1 MGEIYLARL
10 EGAQGF
16 EKLCVIKKILPQLAA
31 DTEFVERFVGEARTL
46 VRLSHGSIAQVL
58 DMGLHED
65 EAYMALE
72 HVDGKDL
79 RKVAA
84 RVRDR
89 QVPLPVTFILYTM
102 GRVLDAL
109 AYAHRKKDDDGE
121 DLKLVHR
128 DISPQNILI
137 SYEGEVK
144 VIDFGLAK
152 SRLSAAKTNPSIIL
166 GKFLYMSPEQA
177 RHQPVDRRSDL
188 YAVGLCLYELICGKN
203 PFDGVHPGELM
214 SLVANPRIAPL
225 DQVEPL
231 TPPAVTALVAKA
243 LAVDPSQRFQTAEE
257 FRGRLQSCLMEI
269 DASAGPE
276 SVSRFMRELFSS
288 DFQSERRLLASL
300 KDVPRL
306 STEEVRALASMP
318 DDPLAPKMAHA
329 MLPAKTI
336 RLDGPVEPLSFFPTP
351 RSRDGGGPVSDGE
364 TRPGVPID
372 ESTRPGFPIEELEEE
387 ARARGVRQDTAP
399 SVEVEP
405 EAFSRSEAARPGV
418 LPRAP
423 ALTREVQMTVMPP
436 EAVPPGVAAA
446 RALLPPH
453 LRPTE
458 LALPSLGESSETESR
473 PADST
478 DPKIWAPRSGASSA
492 RHEELGAPSIGAPTP
507 AVPPRPPA
515 ALANARAVQESGP
528 EPQTGGGSFPRT
540 GVVVMPAVSVP
551 APAVDAGAS
560 QSTASA
566 AHGDST
572 APRWSESDDDASFEE
587 EDFEEQAA
595 ASDAVGADSEPSVE
609 VASWANDADA
619 PAEDSAELD
628 ADVLPA
634 SGMTLPRTSATM
646 MAALPAPP
654 APELEMQHDASSPV
668 DSEAASHA
676 EDFSH
681 GASTDGASQSHSSMS
696 GASQAEGFS
705 RGASTDGAARSPSSM
720 AEASQA
726 EGFPRGSSTD
736 GASRSLSSMAAASQA
751 EGSSRGSLTPSS
763 DDGASRRLSSPG
775 VAAVPQA
782 EGFPSRSLSSQGM
795 PAVPASS
802 GTPSRTASAVIPA
815 APPPPP
821 GATPSRAVPSIGAAS
836 PRSSSGMMA
845 AVSPPSGATPSRST
859 SSVATPAASQSPRG
873 VPAVPAWTA
882 PHDDAPLADATP
894 AHGGQALSP
903 DEEAAAFS
911 EAEPSAQ
918 GDEAEHEAHAAESSA
933 DMPVLSTDDVGHEA
947 PVANIADVDTHPRI
961 HRPSRTERNDD
972 TQPRVSHYS
981 DTDPRVT
988 RHDDTHPR
996 VVLDAGLLSDEG
1008 SADDDDERSGVSRPK
1023 TQSRRARTSSPG
1035 MTSAGARRT
1044 GSVSAVRPA
1053 PAPVEPAEEDDE
1065 DEDVRVSIPA
1075 SEETR
1080 RTTMPVRPETR
1091 SAERLAKE
1099 DTRRT
1104 TMPEPPARRGKGPLF
1119 AVLTLLLL
1127 AVAAGGAFFL
1137 GPPELRAQVLSL
1149 VTGQTPREGPPPAEP
1164 ITPTKPALAADGAN
1178 AKGEPGTGE
1187 PSAPP
1192 PAGTGSPAQADAK
1205 SPGATAPSAPGA
1217 EASAP
1222 KGTQPPEDD
1231 GLDDSFLAPLDAP
1244 PGTDTS
1250 AKRSVV
1256 RKVRAARN
1264 RTLTTLE
1271 KEWRETNALFNKL
1284 NSEHS
1289 CVVLG
1294 LWCTRY
1300 AEVKSEVEAAG
1311 TTDDPEALRKVR
1323 AMKRYLLQKQ
1333 KELY

>member
-1 MGEIYLARL
+1 MNSSSQPARLRPFRPQPFGRYTLLSHLATGGMGEIYLARL

-203 PFDGVHPGELM
+203 PFDGIHPGELM
-214 SLVANPRIAPL
+214 SLVAHPRIAPL

-243 LAVDPSQRFQTAEE
+243 LAVDPAQRFQTAEE
-257 FRGRLQSCLMEI
+257 FRGRLQACLMEI

-276 SVSRFMRELFSS
+276 SVSRFMRELFAS
-288 DFQSERRLLASL
+288 DFQAERRLLASL

-318 DDPLAPKMAHA
+318 DDPLAPKMTHA

-372 ESTRPGFPIEELEEE
+372 ESTRPGFPIEALEEE
-387 ARARGVRQDTAP
+387 ARSRGVRQDTAP

-405 EAFSRSEAARPGV
+405 EAFVRGEGAGQGDV

-423 ALTREVQMTVMPP
+423 AMTREVQMTVMPP

-458 LALPSLGESSETESR
+458 LALPSLGEPSPESESR
-473 PADST
+473 SVEST
-478 DPKIWAPRSGASSA
+478 DPKIRGPRAAGASA
-492 RHEELGAPSIGAPTP
+492 RHEAPGASAVGAPTP
-507 AVPPRPPA
+507 AVPPRPTT
-515 ALANARAVQESGP
+515 ALANARAVHASGP
-528 EPQTGGGSFPRT
+528 DPQTGGSFPRT

-551 APAVDAGAS
+551 APSGDADAS
-560 QSTASA
+560 PRTASVAHEEA
-566 AHGDST
+566 A
-572 APRWSESDDDASFEE
+572 APRWAEADDDASFQD
-587 EDFEEQAA
+587 EDFDAQDA
-595 ASDAVGADSEPSVE
+595 ASGPVSADSEPSVE
-609 VASWANDADA
+609 VASWASDEDA
-619 PAEDSAELD
+619 PAEDSAGLE
-628 ADVLPA
+628 AEASPA

-646 MAALPAPP
+646 MAAVPAPP
-654 APELEMQHDASSPV
+654 APALRRPHDGAASSAPPE
-668 DSEAASHA
+668 DSEAASYAEGLSRGPSPLHPEGDSPELAAVSHA
-676 EDFSH
+676 E
-681 GASTDGASQSHSSMS
+681 
-696 GASQAEGFS
+696 
-705 RGASTDGAARSPSSM
+705 
-720 AEASQA
+720 
-726 EGFPRGSSTD
+726 
-736 GASRSLSSMAAASQA
+736 GASR
-751 EGSSRGSLTPSS
+751 G
-763 DDGASRRLSSPG
+763 LSSPG
-775 VAAVPQA
+775 MATVSHAEGASRGLSSPGMLAVPHA
-782 EGFPSRSLSSQGM
+782 EGAPRSLSSQGM
-795 PAVPASS
+795 PAVPHAEGATRGPSSPGMPSVSASE
-802 GTPSRTASAVIPA
+802 GAPSRTASAVIPA

-821 GATPSRAVPSIGAAS
+821 GATPSRAVPALVAAS
-836 PRSSSGMMA
+836 SRSSSGMMA
-845 AVSPPSGATPSRST
+845 AVSPPQGTTPSRST
-859 SSVATPAASQSPRG
+859 SSVATPAASPSSRG

-882 PHDDAPLADATP
+882 PHDAAPLADATP
-894 AHGGQALSP
+894 AQGGQALS
-903 DEEAAAFS
+903 
-911 EAEPSAQ
+911 AE
-918 GDEAEHEAHAAESSA
+918 DEAEAFPGSEGPAYGEDAHDAPDAELAA
-933 DMPVLSTDDVGHEA
+933 DMPVLSTDDVSHED
-947 PVANIADVDTHPRI
+947 PVASIADVDTHPRI
-961 HRPSRTERNDD
+961 HRPSRTERHDD

-988 RHDDTHPR
+988 RHDETQPR
-996 VVLDAGLLSDEG
+996 VVLDAGLLNDVG
-1008 SADDDDERSGVSRPK
+1008 SADDEEERSGVSRPR
-1023 TQSRRARTSSPG
+1023 TQSRRVRTSSPG
-1035 MTSAGARRT
+1035 MAPAGARRT
-1044 GSVSAVRPA
+1044 GSASAVRPA
-1053 PAPVEPAEEDDE
+1053 PAPVEPSVDDDE

-1099 DTRRT
+1099 ETRRT
-1104 TMPEPPARRGKGPLF
+1104 AMPEPPAKRGKGPLF
-1119 AVLTLLLL
+1119 AVLALLVLV
-1127 AVAAGGAFFL
+1127 AVAGGAFFL
-1137 GPPELRAQVLSL
+1137 SPPELREQLLSR
-1149 VTGQTPREGPPPAEP
+1149 VTGQPSQEGPPPAQP
-1164 ITPTKPALAADGAN
+1164 ITPTKPQGTLAALGADEN
-1178 AKGEPGTGE
+1178 GA
-1187 PSAPP
+1187 
-1192 PAGTGSPAQADAK
+1192 PAGTEAPAQA
-1205 SPGATAPSAPGA
+1205 PGAPAPGTPGGEKPA
-1217 EASAP
+1217 QQ
-1222 KGTQPPEDD
+1222 GTTPPGSD
-1231 GLDDSFLAPLDAP
+1231 GLDDSFLAPLDGPA
-1244 PGTDTS
+1244 GTDAST
-1250 AKRSVV
+1250 KRAAV
-1256 RKVRAARN
+1256 RKVRTAARS
-1264 RTLTTLE
+1264 RPLTTLE

-1289 CVVLG
+1289 CLVLG

-1323 AMKRYLLQKQ
+1323 AMKRFLLQKQ